1 MERVEDF
8 EFEDKY
14 VEMHIDEMKSVKD
27 SWRRFF
33 KMARNNL
40 NHLKCI
46 EETKENRWDL
56 KSLEMSYTFFI
67 DQIKKIISI
76 YSALINLA
84 ENDELE
90 EEDFLDAMK
99 AIKLLNNDLHIEAN
113 KKTFKQLNMKY
124 IESLRV
130 AQNIVS

>member
-27 SWRRFF
+27 SWKRYF

-40 NHLKCI
+40 KHISCI
-46 EETKENRWDL
+46 EETRENRWDL

-90 EEDFLDAMK
+90 EEDFLGAMK
-99 AIKLLNNDLHIEAN
+99 AVKLLNNDLHIEAN
-113 KKTFKQLNMKY
+113 KKTFKSLNVKY
-124 IESLRV
+124 IESLRP
-130 AQNIVS
+130 ANNIVN